1 MRSSNLGFN
10 EVVRSLWL
18 TGLGVV
24 VLVVVLVLSMRGA
37 SRRSGQALKEQ
48 DPSKSG
54 HPGQDDGGPRGGN
67 A

>member
-24 VLVVVLVLSMRGA
+24 VLVVVLVLSLRGA

-48 DPSKSG
+48 DPNEGG
-54 HPGQDDGGPRGGN
+54 HPGQDGDGPRGG
-67 A
+67 AA